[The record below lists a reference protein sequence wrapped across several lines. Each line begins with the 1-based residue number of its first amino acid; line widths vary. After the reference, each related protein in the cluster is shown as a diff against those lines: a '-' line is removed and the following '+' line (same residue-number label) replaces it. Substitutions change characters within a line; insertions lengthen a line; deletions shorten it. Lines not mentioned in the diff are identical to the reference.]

1 MTIPTRVR
9 GRLSRG
15 DADARRTQ
23 RVGDVLRLAE
33 RFVYDLGMLLAGNT
47 ADLEPYVEATVAARL
62 RTTLQHVQRS
72 GRAMRPDFG
81 DYAEVRIS
89 GDVLNLV
96 QPVQVAVEF
105 DDRSTWSASPV
116 EAAVRARRRVRLE
129 LVFDAAITTV
139 LDHRVELV

>member
-1 MTIPTRVR
+1 
-9 GRLSRG
+9 
-15 DADARRTQ
+15 
-23 RVGDVLRLAE
+23 
-33 RFVYDLGMLLAGNT
+33 
-47 ADLEPYVEATVAARL
+47 
-62 RTTLQHVQRS
+62 
-72 GRAMRPDFG
+72 MRPDFG

-89 GDVLNLV
+89 GDVLNLA

-116 EAAVRARRRVRLE
+116 EAAIRARRRVRLE

>member
-1 MTIPTRVR
+1 VTIPTRVR

-23 RVGDVLRLAE
+23 RVGDVLRLVE

-62 RTTLQHVQRS
+62 RTTLQRVQRS

-89 GDVLNLV
+89 GDVLNLA

-116 EAAVRARRRVRLE
+116 EAAIRARRRVRLE

>member
-1 MTIPTRVR
+1 
-9 GRLSRG
+9 
-15 DADARRTQ
+15 
-23 RVGDVLRLAE
+23 
-33 RFVYDLGMLLAGNT
+33 MLLAGNT

-62 RTTLQHVQRS
+62 RTTLQRVQRS

-89 GDVLNLV
+89 GDVLNLA

-116 EAAVRARRRVRLE
+116 EAAIRARRRVRLE

>member
-1 MTIPTRVR
+1 
-9 GRLSRG
+9 
-15 DADARRTQ
+15 
-23 RVGDVLRLAE
+23 VGDVLRLVE

-62 RTTLQHVQRS
+62 RTTLQRVQRS

-89 GDVLNLV
+89 GDVLNLA

-116 EAAVRARRRVRLE
+116 EAAIRARRRVRLE

>member
-1 MTIPTRVR
+1 M
-9 GRLSRG
+9 G
-15 DADARRTQ
+15 
-23 RVGDVLRLAE
+23 
-33 RFVYDLGMLLAGNT
+33 
-47 ADLEPYVEATVAARL
+47 ATVAARL
-62 RTTLQHVQRS
+62 RTTLQRVQRS
-72 GRAMRPDFG
+72 GRVMRPDFG

-89 GDVLNLV
+89 GDVLDLA

-116 EAAVRARRRVRLE
+116 DAAIRARRRVRLE